1 MCCDWSV
8 ILILYHPSLNM
19 ISFPPRHSSLFIA
32 VAQSTARSA
41 TKWTKNLVPLCL
53 KSYPKIQLSP
63 FLTNPILCP
72 SILLILLCSIYIA
85 LLSFLPLFLS
95 HLFIFLFS
103 FRLVIL
109 IILFIISLS
118 DPSFSVFFLLLYDVF
133 LHIIFTD
140 YFVDQIPFCSL
151 VLLFYFIIRR
161 FCFYLSSNYQSFCF
175 LSSFLSLQFLSSLHG
190 YTFSTWYG
198 IFYCYQSTLYQILF
212 LCVLHS
218 FCFFHFTAFFYF
230 IIFTYYSLIKS
241 PLSFFSPAEQS

>member
-1 MCCDWSV
+1 MLSCFCCWSLYCGWLLIPVEMCCDWSV

-32 VAQSTARSA
+32 VAQRTARSA

-95 HLFIFLFS
+95 NLFIFLFS

-133 LHIIFTD
+133 LHIIFT
-140 YFVDQIPFCSL
+140 Y
-151 VLLFYFIIRR
+151 YFIKIWM
-161 FCFYLSSNYQSFCF
+161 NYFK
-175 LSSFLSLQFLSSLHG
+175 LA
-190 YTFSTWYG
+190 
-198 IFYCYQSTLYQILF
+198 
-212 LCVLHS
+212 V
-218 FCFFHFTAFFYF
+218 
-230 IIFTYYSLIKS
+230 IKS
-241 PLSFFSPAEQS
+241 NFKLSKN